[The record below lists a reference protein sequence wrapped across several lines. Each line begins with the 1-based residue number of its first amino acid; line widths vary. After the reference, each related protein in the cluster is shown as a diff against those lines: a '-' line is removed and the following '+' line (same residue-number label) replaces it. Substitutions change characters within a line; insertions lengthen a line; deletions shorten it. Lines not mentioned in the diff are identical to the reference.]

1 MFSCDLGV
9 SIKFRGETFVS
20 KRTKYS
26 RALTAALCREGE
38 SCVKKGK
45 EAHGESIIPG
55 DFKSFASGKCD
66 FVGACFE
73 KDLAIF
79 SSYLPLLPLLIS
91 SSPLH
96 LCPLLYYSEE
106 GSSHHGHTPL
116 CTQVQ
121 LRPYTSPVC
130 VCVCTEEHGRYG
142 LIELD
147 RETLYYSTC
156 TSHFFT
162 PALGLMGAAAWVH
175 QFW

>member
-79 SSYLPLLPLLIS
+79 SSYLPLLPLLILPCS
-91 SSPLH
+91 H
-96 LCPLLYYSEE
+96 LPLLFTSVH
-106 GSSHHGHTPL
+106 SFTILRRAPL
-116 CTQVQ
+116 TTDTHPCAH
-121 LRPYTSPVC
+121 RCS
-130 VCVCTEEHGRYG
+130 
-142 LIELD
+142 
-147 RETLYYSTC
+147 
-156 TSHFFT
+156 
-162 PALGLMGAAAWVH
+162 
-175 QFW
+175 